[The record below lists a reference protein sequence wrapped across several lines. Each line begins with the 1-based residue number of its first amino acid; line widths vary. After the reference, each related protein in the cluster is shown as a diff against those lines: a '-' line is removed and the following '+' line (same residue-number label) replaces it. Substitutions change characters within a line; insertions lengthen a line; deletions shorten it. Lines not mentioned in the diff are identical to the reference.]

1 MKRTQLA
8 LAAALIFA
16 AASVNAADVQI
27 YGMLDL
33 GLGYTNTDNGVADS
47 TSKFDMRSGQNTGS
61 RVGLRGS
68 EQITEDLKIGFV
80 LESGLT
86 LDNGEL
92 DNAGRLFGRESNLYV
107 QGKFGTLSFGRV
119 GELIS
124 GLGTYGLFGGA
135 VSAFGTGWSDIPGH
149 KYVLSGNFL
158 RFDNMV
164 TYKSPSFSGFEIYG
178 QYTFGGDKK
187 TYKDPLD
194 ASSSMDGTEGKSSVD
209 RYWALGAT
217 YKAEGLYL
225 VGVVDS
231 YNYASWN
238 PLLNSG
244 IDVDDSFRVSLG
256 GRCDFSFGQ
265 LLVAAQYFQD
275 IKTAISAVNTID
287 SGLTASTPVDGF
299 GINVSGIIPAFGGR
313 VKASLGY
320 MDAERSDD
328 ASIDIKRYAGAL
340 GFEYP
345 LSKRTF
351 IYVGAGTYFDKYG
364 ADESHD
370 AHVYAASSGLVHNF

>member
-1 MKRTQLA
+1 MKRTL
-8 LAAALIFA
+8 LAAALFSACA
-16 AASVNAADVQI
+16 AVYAADVQI

-33 GLGYTNTDNGVADS
+33 GLGYTNTDTGIGDS
-47 TSKFDMRSGQNTGS
+47 TTKFDMRSGQNTGS

-68 EQITEDLKIGFV
+68 EQISEDLKVGFV

-92 DNAGRLFGRESNLYV
+92 DNAGRLFGRESNLYL

-119 GELIS
+119 GELVS
-124 GLGTYGLFGGA
+124 GLGSYGLFGGA

-149 KYVLSGNFL
+149 KYVLAGNFL

-164 TYKSPSFSGFEIYG
+164 TYKSPNIAGFEIYG

-194 ASSSMDGTEGKSSVD
+194 SSITAEGKEGKSSVD

-217 YKAEGLYL
+217 YKAQGIYL

-238 PLLNSG
+238 PLLDTG

-256 GRCDFSFGQ
+256 GRYDFSFGQ
-265 LLVAAQYFQD
+265 LLAAAQYFRD
-275 IKTAISAVNTID
+275 IKTAISAVNTTN
-287 SGLTASTPVDGF
+287 SGFTSSTPVDGF
-299 GINVSGIIPAFGGR
+299 GLNVSGIFPAFGGR
-313 VKASLGY
+313 IKTSVGY
-320 MDAERSDD
+320 MDAEKSND
-328 ASIDIKRYAGAL
+328 ASIDLKRYAAAV

-351 IYVGAGTYFDKYG
+351 AYVGVGTYFDEYG
-364 ADESHD
+364 ADGSND
-370 AHVYAASSGLVHNF
+370 AHVYSASSGLVHNF

>member
-1 MKRTQLA
+1 MKRTLI
-8 LAAALIFA
+8 AAALAFA
-16 AASVNAADVQI
+16 FASTVHAADVQI

-33 GLGYTNTDNGVADS
+33 GIGYTNIDTGIGDS
-47 TSKFDMRSGQNTGS
+47 TTKFDMRSGQNTGS

-68 EQITEDLKIGFV
+68 EQITEDLKVGFV

-86 LDNGEL
+86 LDNGAL
-92 DNAGRLFGRESNLYV
+92 DNAGRLFGRESNLYM

-119 GELIS
+119 GELVS
-124 GLGTYGLFGGA
+124 GLGSYGLFGGA

-149 KYVLSGNFL
+149 KYVLAGNFL

-164 TYKSPSFSGFEIYG
+164 TYRSPNFGGVEIYG

-187 TYKDPLD
+187 TYKDPLNPSIT
-194 ASSSMDGTEGKSSVD
+194 AEGKEGKSSVD

-217 YKAEGLYL
+217 YKAQGLYL

-238 PLLNSG
+238 PLLDTG

-256 GRCDFSFGQ
+256 GRYDFSFGQ
-265 LLVAAQYFQD
+265 LLAAAQYFRD
-275 IKTAISAVNTID
+275 IKAAISAVNTTD

-313 VKASLGY
+313 IKTSVGY
-320 MDAERSDD
+320 MDAEHSND
-328 ASIDIKRYAGAL
+328 SSVSLKRYAASL

-351 IYVGAGTYFDKYG
+351 AYVGAGTYFDEYG
-364 ADESHD
+364 ADKAHD
-370 AHVYAASSGLVHNF
+370 AHVYSASSGLVHTF